1 MEGRKGK
8 LWKGGVW
15 GHEVALGRGGHRGLS
30 VGAGTLGSIWGA
42 AGGPGEHWRPKECC
56 GIGGDS
62 HRRFLSRGAAGR
74 RLDLVRRNREGA
86 RDGRRL
92 PREPSRWGRG
102 TGGRLFWRRH
112 WAGYWLSLVPE
123 CEETL
128 SFRSCFKVPVCGLE
142 TGKGFPQRC
151 GLGHVTL

>member
-1 MEGRKGK
+1 MEARKGK

-15 GHEVALGRGGHRGLS
+15 GPEVALGRGGHRGLS

-42 AGGPGEHWRPKECC
+42 AGGPGEHWCPKECC

-92 PREPSRWGRG
+92 PREPESVGEGHGRQ
-102 TGGRLFWRRH
+102 TVLEEALGGPL
-112 WAGYWLSLVPE
+112 AE
-123 CEETL
+123 
-128 SFRSCFKVPVCGLE
+128 SCA
-142 TGKGFPQRC
+142 
-151 GLGHVTL
+151 